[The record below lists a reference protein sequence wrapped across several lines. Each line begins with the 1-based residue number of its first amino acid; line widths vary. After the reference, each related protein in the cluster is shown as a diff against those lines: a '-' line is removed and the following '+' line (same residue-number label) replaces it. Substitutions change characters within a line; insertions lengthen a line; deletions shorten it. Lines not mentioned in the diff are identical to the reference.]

1 MIYILLFHKYNIMF
15 LILFFLWFFLVN
27 SFDFILLI
35 IIYICNCN
43 IYFFLFVLSQNFSFF
58 MNFYLLFNSQ

>member
-27 SFDFILLI
+27 SFDFILI
-35 IIYICNCN
+35 FFIYICNCN
-43 IYFFLFVLSQNFSFF
+43 IYLFLFVLSQNFSFF
-58 MNFYLLFNSQ
+58 MNFYLLFNS